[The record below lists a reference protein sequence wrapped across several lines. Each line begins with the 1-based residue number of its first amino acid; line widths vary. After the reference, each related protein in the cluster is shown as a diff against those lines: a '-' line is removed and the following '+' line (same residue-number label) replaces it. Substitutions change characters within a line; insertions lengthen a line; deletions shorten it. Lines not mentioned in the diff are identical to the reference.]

1 MLNINYIT
9 KQYYKSHL
17 DELKKKNTHMDYDLK
32 VKSMSKI

>member
-17 DELKKKNTHMDYDLK
+17 DELKKKIHIWIM
-32 VKSMSKI
+32 I